1 MRVCVRACVCK
12 CLDKRGVGSP
22 RKKQPV
28 SIQQKISSLQISLLR
43 YGAMLQFRSS
53 SPSAAAAAASSP
65 WPATTTS
72 TTTFSGMSLR
82 DIKTGIQKK
91 KKKKKANSE
100 AGLKFALMTCLFT
113 DAFVVVAYT
122 EPSVVL
128 DIVDSML
135 LFRDVAK

>member
-1 MRVCVRACVCK
+1 MCVRACICK

-28 SIQQKISSLQISLLR
+28 SIQQKAVLFSNISVQVWSDAAVQIFFSLSCCSGGLIAMASYNNFNNNVLR
-43 YGAMLQFRSS
+43 YESWRHKNWNS
-53 SPSAAAAAASSP
+53 
-65 WPATTTS
+65 
-72 TTTFSGMSLR
+72 
-82 DIKTGIQKK
+82 KK
-91 KKKKKANSE
+91 KKKKSE
-100 AGLKFALMTCLFT
+100 AGLKFALMTCLVT